1 MVDTAMAEE
10 EDKVEETKEY
20 DGPFK
25 EMHFDEPNEED
36 LYGIPSETEDTED
49 AEGAEDEEEAPQFY
63 DPDDPD
69 RVGEED
75 AAIPDEVVDVP
86 EGLQSDLVD
95 LAKKQGL
102 SEEEINRIGNPD
114 ALDVIVSAL
123 QKRAVDAIAEDA
135 EEQKSDA
142 AVQEIE
148 QSREQLTA
156 IEEMN
161 PEDHFDPVAAKA
173 IKALKG
179 ELDRMRGELANIG
192 GVAIAAQSEQD
203 LSVIA
208 KQYPEILGDGPTK
221 NLVPHSDFVR
231 NRTRLLDEVS
241 VLRAGYRAANKAI
254 PEDKD
259 LFAKAFQ
266 SVFGSK
272 INEIER
278 QRFSKKV
285 KAREKQ
291 FISRATNNRNLPKK
305 GRDRAVANVAA
316 MMRDKGMLE
325 IEPDTFE

>member
-1 MVDTAMAEE
+1 MAEE
-10 EDKVEETKEY
+10 KNEETQKEY
-20 DGPFK
+20 TGPFK
-25 EMHFDEPNEED
+25 EMHFDQPSDED
-36 LYGIPSETEDTED
+36 LYGIPSENEE
-49 AEGAEDEEEAPQFY
+49 AENAGDSDSEEETPQTY

-69 RVGEED
+69 RISEAEAGVPETS
-75 AAIPDEVVDVP
+75 PDVP
-86 EGLQSDLVD
+86 EGLQTELVE
-95 LAKKQGL
+95 LAKNQGL
-102 SEEEINRIGNPD
+102 SEEEINRIGDPD

-123 QKRAVDAIAEDA
+123 QKRAVDATAEDA
-135 EEQKSDA
+135 EEQRSDA
-142 AVQEIE
+142 VVQEVE

-208 KQYPEILGDGPTK
+208 KQYPEILGEGPTK
-221 NLVPHSDFVR
+221 NLVPHSDYVR

-241 VLRAGYRAANKAI
+241 VLRAGYRAANKAV
-254 PEDKD
+254 PQDND

-285 KAREKQ
+285 QAREKQ

-316 MMRDKGMLE
+316 LMRDKGMLDVE
-325 IEPDTFE
+325 ADTFE

>member
-1 MVDTAMAEE
+1 MAEE
-10 EDKVEETKEY
+10 KNEENEEKVEEY
-20 DGPFK
+20 SGPFK
-25 EMHFDEPNEED
+25 EMNFDEPNEED
-36 LYGIPSETEDTED
+36 LYGIPAEATDKSE
-49 AEGAEDEEEAPQFY
+49 AENEEGENPQVY

-69 RVGEED
+69 RVEEAE
-75 AAIPDEVVDVP
+75 AAVPQEVVDVP
-86 EGLQSDLVD
+86 EGLQSELVE

-102 SEEEINRIGNPD
+102 DEEEINRIGDPD

-142 AVQEIE
+142 VVQDVE
-148 QSREQLTA
+148 QSREQLT
-156 IEEMN
+156 
-161 PEDHFDPVAAKA
+161 AKA

-203 LSVIA
+203 LSVIS

-241 VLRAGYRAANKAI
+241 VLRAGYRAANKAV
-254 PEDKD
+254 PEDND

-266 SVFGSK
+266 SVFGTK

-285 KAREKQ
+285 QAREKQ

-316 MMRDKGMLE
+316 MMRDKGMLDVE
-325 IEPDTFE
+325 ADSFE

>member
-1 MVDTAMAEE
+1 MAEE
-10 EDKVEETKEY
+10 KNEETVEEYT
-20 DGPFK
+20 GPFA
-25 EMHFDEPNEED
+25 EMNFDEPDEES
-36 LYGIPSETEDTED
+36 LYGLPAEEESSTEEETEQ
-49 AEGAEDEEEAPQFY
+49 EDETTQVY
-63 DPDDPD
+63 DPDDPE
-69 RVGEED
+69 RVGEID
-75 AAIPDEVVDVP
+75 AGNPEEVVDVP
-86 EGLQSDLVD
+86 EGLQTELVE

-102 SEEEINRIGNPD
+102 SEEQINRIGNPD

-142 AVQEIE
+142 IVQDVEE
-148 QSREQLTA
+148 SREQLTA

-173 IKALKG
+173 IKALKS

-203 LSVIA
+203 LAVVA

-241 VLRAGYRAANKAI
+241 VLRAGYRAANKAV
-254 PEDKD
+254 PDDKD

-266 SVFGSK
+266 SVFGAK

-285 KAREKQ
+285 SAREKQ
-291 FISRATNNRNLPKK
+291 FIEMATNNRNLPKK

-316 MMRDKGMLE
+316 MMRDKGMLD
-325 IEPDTFE
+325 IEAENFE

>member
-1 MVDTAMAEE
+1 MAEE
-10 EDKVEETKEY
+10 KNEENEEKVEEY
-20 DGPFK
+20 SGPFK
-25 EMHFDEPNEED
+25 EMNFDEPNEED
-36 LYGIPSETEDTED
+36 LYGIPAEATDKSE
-49 AEGAEDEEEAPQFY
+49 AENEEGENPQVY

-69 RVGEED
+69 RVEEAE
-75 AAIPDEVVDVP
+75 AAVPQEVVDVP
-86 EGLQSDLVD
+86 EGLQSELVE

-102 SEEEINRIGNPD
+102 DEEEINRIGDPD

-142 AVQEIE
+142 VVQDVE

-203 LSVIA
+203 LSVIS

-241 VLRAGYRAANKAI
+241 VLRAGYRAANKAG
-254 PEDKD
+254 PEDND

-266 SVFGSK
+266 SVFGTK

-285 KAREKQ
+285 QAREKQ

-316 MMRDKGMLE
+316 MMRDKGMLDVE
-325 IEPDTFE
+325 ADSFE